1 MSEKNI
7 ESTDLTVEQIEFLRQ
22 FSRENKKAIKHRR
35 IIAYAEVAILGLL
48 VISFFIVVPRLV
60 KVIDSMNETLTR
72 VNAITDKFEPVLNEL
87 NEIDY
92 DGLSESVNKLN
103 GAVEDLSQFTQ
114 RISGITSIF
123 GRN

>member
-22 FSRENKKAIKHRR
+22 FSRENKKAIRHRR

>member
-22 FSRENKKAIKHRR
+22 FSRENKKAIQHRR

>member
-22 FSRENKKAIKHRR
+22 FSRENKKAIRHRQ